1 MSTEQNYVTPELR
14 AAIGVESEAEVY
26 EVEKGAVIRFAEAID
41 DPNPAYQDEAA
52 ARKSRYGGI
61 IAPPTFF
68 RAMRAGPQRA
78 HAESPL
84 KRVLDG
90 GSEWEFYEPVRPGDR
105 ITVTQALAD
114 ATQRS
119 GRLGPM
125 VILTRETRYVNQIG
139 QLVAVQRTTSITY

>member
-14 AAIGVESEAEVY
+14 AAIGVESEAAVY

-41 DPNPAYQDEAA
+41 DPNPAYQDEIY

-68 RAMRAGPQRA
+68 RAMRAGSPRA

-114 ATQRS
+114 AAQRS

>member
-1 MSTEQNYVTPELR
+1 MSTEQNYITPELR

-26 EVEKGAVIRFAEAID
+26 EVEKGAIIRFAEAIG
-41 DPNPAYQDEAA
+41 DPNPVYQDEAA

-68 RAMRAGPQRA
+68 RAMRAGPPRA
-78 HAESPL
+78 QVESPL

-114 ATQRS
+114 AAQRS
-119 GRLGPM
+119 GRLGTM
-125 VILTRETRYVNQIG
+125 VILTRETRYVNQLG
-139 QLVAVQRTTSITY
+139 QLVALQRTTSITY